1 MGFNHY
7 ISRRRAKF
15 KGINGLV
22 NIRYGTELDASGEFI
37 LYNGAPMCA
46 VSSQNAIDYFS
57 QNDDGCGLQRG
68 ELVQKITLTLEKND
82 ANHQKRWDRVWES
95 GLCKKYKRPDFDEY
109 WLWDQSF
116 YEAPICDLVM
126 IQNIV
131 GE

>member
-7 ISRRRAKF
+7 VSRRRARF
-15 KGINGLV
+15 QGINGVV
-22 NIRYGTELDASGEFI
+22 NIPYGTELEAAGEFI
-37 LYNGAPMCA
+37 LYNGALLCA

-68 ELVQKITLTLEKND
+68 ELVQKITSTLEKND
-82 ANHQKRWDRVWES
+82 ANHQKRWDRVWASE
-95 GLCKKYKRPDFDEY
+95 LCKKYKRADFSEY

-131 GE
+131 GS